1 MLITTGKV
9 NNGVIQIDGKD
20 LPEGTTVTLLAH
32 EGDETFQ
39 LDPAQ
44 ENELLA
50 AIAEA
55 DRAHPLTTTRAADCG
70 PTFRVPQ
77 KRCNPQC

>member
-20 LPEGTTVTLLAH
+20 LPDGTIVTLLAQ
-32 EGDETFQ
+32 EGDETFE

-44 ENELLA
+44 EADLLT

-55 DRAHPLTTTRAADCG
+55 ERGQLISASELL
-70 PTFRVPQ
+70 Q
-77 KRCNPQC
+77 KIRHS

>member
-9 NNGVIQIDGKD
+9 HNGVIQIDTAD
-20 LPEGTTVTLLAH
+20 LPDGTTVTLLAH
-32 EGDETFQ
+32 KGDDTFE

-44 ENELLA
+44 ESQLLA

-55 DRAHPLTTTRAADCG
+55 ERGELISASELL
-70 PTFRVPQ
+70 Q
-77 KRCNPQC
+77 KIRPS